1 MFEPIEKGYKNY
13 KMPNTAMLVD
23 DKGDLYSIVD
33 LFKGIATGG
42 VDLTNYYTKTETYS
56 STEVDT
62 KLDSK
67 ANTSDIYTRTEID
80 TKLNGKANASAVYKR
95 TETYTK
101 AEVDALINALREEL
115 VPPVPP
121 EQETL

>member
-1 MFEPIEKGYKNY
+1 MFEPIETGYKNY

-23 DKGDLYSIVD
+23 DKGDLYSLVD

-56 STEVDT
+56 STEVDS
-62 KLDSK
+62 KLNGK
-67 ANTSDIYTRTEID
+67 ANTSDI
-80 TKLNGKANASAVYKR
+80 YKR